1 LVQKKIIMNNT
12 SIANTAKKVLA
23 VVLFSATVLVVAP
36 SFAKTNKH
44 ISTNNTTAQASV
56 KFAGS
61 TDNALFFDVT
71 LANQNADNFTITITT
86 KDGDVLFTKDFS
98 DKNFAKKFKL
108 VKSDDISS
116 YNFKITS
123 SNKSLEQSFS
133 VNASIATIDNVVV
146 TKL

>member
-1 LVQKKIIMNNT
+1 MNNT

-23 VVLFSATVLVVAP
+23 VALFSATVLVVAP
-36 SFAKTNKH
+36 SFAKTSNH
-44 ISTNNTTAQASV
+44 IATNNATAQASV
-56 KFAGS
+56 KFTGS
-61 TDNALFFDVT
+61 TDNALLFDVT
-71 LANQNADNFTITITT
+71 LANPNADKFTITITT

-98 DKNFAKKFKL
+98 DTNFAKKFKL

-116 YNFKITS
+116 YSFKITS

-133 VNASIATIDNVVV
+133 VNASIATVDNVVV